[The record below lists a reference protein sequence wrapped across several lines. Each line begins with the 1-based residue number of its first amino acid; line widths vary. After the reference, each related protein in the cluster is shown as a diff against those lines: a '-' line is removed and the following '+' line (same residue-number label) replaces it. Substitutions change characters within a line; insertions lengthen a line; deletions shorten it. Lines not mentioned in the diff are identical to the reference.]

1 MSSMGEVAFLLGGN
15 NVKVL
20 TTSGRGFSPEEV
32 AERALDRIIY
42 VGSQTHPAIRDQ
54 AEAFKDQIRSV
65 LVFYMR
71 EAIKSH
77 HTTLANKFRKAGHP
91 EFIKLLDE

>member
-1 MSSMGEVAFLLGGN
+1 MSNLSEVAFLLGGN
-15 NVKVL
+15 NIKVV
-20 TTSGRGFSPEEV
+20 TTSGRGFTPEEI
-32 AERALDRIIY
+32 AERALDKIIY
-42 VGSQTHPAIRDQ
+42 VGAQTHPAIRDQ
-54 AEAFKDQIRSV
+54 AEAFKNQIRRV
-65 LVFYMR
+65 LVFYMK